1 MACILL
7 ADPDEP
13 TRNFM
18 AMKLREAGYEVDVAH
33 NGHEAIILLSSRRHD
48 LIISDLELIGK
59 SGLDLLREIRRHPE
73 YTTMPFVLF
82 TRADLRHRSDNANY
96 VSMMH
101 ELDALGAVYLPKT
114 AGNLRQFPTIRIVK

>member
-18 AMKLREAGYEVDVAH
+18 AMKLREAGYEVDVAQ

-48 LIISDLELIGK
+48 LIISDLELLGK
-59 SGLDLLREIRRHPE
+59 NGLEVLREIRRHPE
-73 YTTMPFVLF
+73 YMTMPFVLF
-82 TRADLRHRSDNANY
+82 TRADPRHKTDNENY
-96 VSMMH
+96 GNLMQ

-114 AGNLRQFPTIRIVK
+114 ATNLRQFPAIRIVK

>member
-48 LIISDLELIGK
+48 LVISDLELLGK
-59 SGLDLLREIRRHPE
+59 SGLDLLREIRRHPDL
-73 YTTMPFVLF
+73 TTMPFVLF
-82 TRADLRHRSDNANY
+82 TRADPGHKTDNGNY
-96 VSMMH
+96 PSLMQ
-101 ELDALGAVYLPKT
+101 ELDALGATYLPKT
-114 AGNLRQFPTIRIVK
+114 ASNLRHFPAIRIVK

>member
-7 ADPDEP
+7 ADADTP

-18 AMKLREAGYEVDVAH
+18 AMKLRDSGYEVDVAQ

-48 LIISDLELIGK
+48 LVISDFEMLGKNGLEV
-59 SGLDLLREIRRHPE
+59 LREIRRHPE

-82 TRADLRHRSDNANY
+82 TRADPRYKTDNSSY
-96 VSMMH
+96 RDLL
-101 ELDALGAVYLPKT
+101 EEIEALGAVFLPKT
-114 AGNLRQFPTIRIVK
+114 ADNLRQFPEIRIVK

>member
-18 AMKLREAGYEVDVAH
+18 AMKLREAGYDVDVAR

-59 SGLDLLREIRRHPE
+59 NGLDLLREIRRHPE
-73 YTTMPFVLF
+73 YMTMPFVLF
-82 TRADLRHRSDNANY
+82 TRADPGYRTDNGNY
-96 VSMMH
+96 SNLMQ

-114 AGNLRQFPTIRIVK
+114 AGNLRQFPAIRIVK